1 MSDFQTALEG
11 LTLNELTRAYARQC
25 DSMQDMSKVVFSYNR
40 TYHLSRLIIM
50 DNEIRKRESDE
61 N

>member
-11 LTLNELTRAYARQC
+11 LTLNELYRVYANTV
-25 DSMQDMSKVVFSYNR
+25 DVMQGMSKVYPSEVR
-40 TYHLSRLIIM
+40 TFLLSKLTIIN
-50 DNEIRKRESDE
+50 NEIRKRESDE